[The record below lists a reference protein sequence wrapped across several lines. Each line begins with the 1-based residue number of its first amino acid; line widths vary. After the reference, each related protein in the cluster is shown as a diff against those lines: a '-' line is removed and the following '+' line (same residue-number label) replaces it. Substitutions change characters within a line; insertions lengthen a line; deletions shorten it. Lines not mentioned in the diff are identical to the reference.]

1 MSMSDW
7 MTEKL
12 DRIKDFGQ
20 AVTSGFTTEE
30 NSKGRYDI
38 CIKCEHY
45 GIKTSG
51 NKLLLEKGCNVCK
64 CYLPAKVLFRDSKCP
79 KGYWPDNL
87 LENVERIG
95 KGLSGEGKYKDK

>member
-7 MTEKL
+7 ASEKL

-30 NSKGRYDI
+30 KSKGRYDI
-38 CIKCEHY
+38 CKECEYY

-51 NKLLLEKGCNVCK
+51 NKLLIEKGCNVCK

-79 KGYWPDNL
+79 KGYWPENL
-87 LENVERIG
+87 LENVERVG
-95 KGLSGEGKYKDK
+95 KGLSGEGEYKD